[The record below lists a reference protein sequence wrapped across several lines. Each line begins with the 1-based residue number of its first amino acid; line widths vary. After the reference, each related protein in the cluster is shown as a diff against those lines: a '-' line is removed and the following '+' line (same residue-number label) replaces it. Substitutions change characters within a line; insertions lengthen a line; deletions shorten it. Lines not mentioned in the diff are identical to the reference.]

1 MKTIKREKYLNELIR
16 VKGTPDIK
24 VITGIRRSGKSKLLE
39 SFIDYL
45 NENDKKANIIYIDYN
60 NLENEELQDYHKLHS
75 YVLDRH
81 LKSKSNYLFI
91 DEVQNCNG
99 FEKAINSLHSKEMF
113 DIYITGSN
121 AFLLSSDLATLF
133 TGRTYSIEV
142 FPFSFNEYLQY
153 FKYKDKYKAF
163 DLYLNEGGMSGSYI
177 HKDIKEKYKYI
188 KEVYDTLVLRDIIQK
203 NKIKKTNI
211 FEKVSDYMIDNVSAQ
226 LSAGN
231 IEQELKK
238 NNDKTNHTTIDK
250 YIKYLCDSFGF
261 YKIRRYDLKGKKYLS
276 TNEKYYLAD
285 YAFRYALH
293 GTKNPDYGKAL
304 ENIVAIELL
313 RRGYQVYTGALYKK
327 EIDFVAQKQNEKIYI
342 QVSYNISDKDTLNRE
357 LAPLLS
363 IKDNYSK
370 VLISRTYE
378 PEHDIEGIDV
388 IDITDWLMND

>member
-39 SFIDYL
+39 SFIEYL
-45 NENDKKANIIYIDYN
+45 KENDKKANIVYIDFN
-60 NLENEELQDYHKLHS
+60 NLENEELQDYHNLHA
-75 YVLDRH
+75 YVLSRY
-81 LKSKSNYLFI
+81 KKAWNNYLFI
-91 DEVQNCNG
+91 DEVQNCIG
-99 FEKAINSLHSKEMF
+99 FEKAINSLHSKEMY

-163 DLYLNEGGMSGSYI
+163 DLYLNEGGMSGSYV
-177 HKDIKEKYKYI
+177 HKDLKDKYKYI
-188 KEVYDTLVLRDIIQK
+188 KEVYETLIYRDIIQK
-203 NKIKKTNI
+203 YKVKKTDI
-211 FEKVSDYMIDNVSAQ
+211 FEKISDYMIDNVSAQ

-231 IEQELKK
+231 IEKELKK
-238 NNDKTNHTTIDK
+238 HNDKTNHTTIDK
-250 YIKYLCDSFGF
+250 YINYLCNSFGF
-261 YKIRRYDLKGKKYLS
+261 YKIRRYNLKGLRYLS

-293 GTKNPDYGKAL
+293 GTKNIDYGKAL

-313 RRGYQVYTGALYKK
+313 RRGYQVYTGALYQK

-342 QVSYNISDKDTLNRE
+342 QVSYNVSNKETLNRE
-357 LAPLLS
+357 LNPLLS
-363 IKDNYSK
+363 IKDNYPK
-370 VLISRTYE
+370 ILISRTYE
-378 PEHDIEGIDV
+378 PKHDIKGIDI
-388 IDITDWLMND
+388 IDITDWLMNE

>member
-81 LKSKSNYLFI
+81 LKSKRNYLFI

>member
-81 LKSKSNYLFI
+81 LKSKRNYLFI
-91 DEVQNCNG
+91 DEVQNCIG

-327 EIDFVAQKQNEKIYI
+327 EIDFVAQKQNEKIYS

>member
-81 LKSKSNYLFI
+81 LKSKRNYLFI
-91 DEVQNCNG
+91 DEVQNCIG

>member
-81 LKSKSNYLFI
+81 LKSKRNYLFI

-342 QVSYNISDKDTLNRE
+342 QVSYNISDKETLNRE

>member
-81 LKSKSNYLFI
+81 LKSKRNYLFI
-91 DEVQNCNG
+91 DEVQNCIG

-327 EIDFVAQKQNEKIYI
+327 ETDFVAQKQNEKIYI
-342 QVSYNISDKDTLNRE
+342 QVSYNISDKETLNRE

>member
-81 LKSKSNYLFI
+81 LKSKRNYLFI

-304 ENIVAIELL
+304 ENIVTIELL

-342 QVSYNISDKDTLNRE
+342 QVSYNISDKETLNRE

>member
-60 NLENEELQDYHKLHS
+60 NLENEKLQDYHKLHS

-81 LKSKSNYLFI
+81 LKSKRNYLFI

-99 FEKAINSLHSKEMF
+99 FEKTINSLHSKEMF

-250 YIKYLCDSFGF
+250 YIKFLCDSFGF

-342 QVSYNISDKDTLNRE
+342 QVSYNISDKETLNRE

>member
-45 NENDKKANIIYIDYN
+45 KENDKKANIIYIDFN
-60 NLENEELQDYHKLHS
+60 SLENEELQDYHSLHT
-75 YVLDRH
+75 YVLNKY
-81 LKSKSNYLFI
+81 LKSKHNYLFI
-91 DEVQNCNG
+91 DEIQNCIG

-142 FPFSFNEYLQY
+142 YPFSFKEYLQY
-153 FKYKDKYKAF
+153 YKYKDKYKAF
-163 DLYLNEGGMSGSYI
+163 DSYLNEGGMSGSYV
-177 HKDIKEKYKYI
+177 HKDIKDKYKYI

-203 NKIKKTNI
+203 NKIKKTDI

-226 LSAGN
+226 LSSRN
-231 IEQELKK
+231 IEKELKN
-238 NNDKTNHTTIDK
+238 NNDITNHSTIDK
-250 YIKYLCDSFGF
+250 FIKYLCNSFGF
-261 YKIRRYDLKGKKYLS
+261 YKIRRYNLKGLKYLS

-293 GTKNPDYGKAL
+293 GTKNLDYGKAL

-313 RRGYQVYTGALYKK
+313 RRNYRVYTGALYQK

-342 QVSYNISDKDTLNRE
+342 QVSYNISDNETLKRE
-357 LAPLLS
+357 LEPLLA
-363 IKDNYSK
+363 IKDNYPK
-370 VLISRTYE
+370 MLISRTYE
-378 PEHDIEGIDV
+378 PEHDIKGIDI
-388 IDITDWLMND
+388 IDITDWLMKD